1 MGKAMSS
8 VFSKI
13 FVNNLFELDSY
24 ACKCE
29 KDIKNVVPGEPPE
42 TTLKIYSLSNRP
54 IHFSYSD
61 KDGLNLTGPQ
71 GRVIIK
77 NILGQVLALKEDDV
91 DGFIRFTEKAGFI
104 LPISFQ
110 NYEAVEFNAL
120 MKIIGRIKA
129 TVKLMNV
136 IDGKSVYEQMRMF
149 QAMTYLLYDDP
160 VELDLEGM
168 KYASCP
174 HVLNEL
180 LRKPIPLRDFRS
192 DRGSI
197 LENGNFEVNDSISP
211 SGRAEVSHDLY
222 NQMQM
227 GSFGTVPGQ
236 GSNKYRNLFFAYM
249 STMKEQSNWALIVDF
264 YMNYQNQVGIIDS
277 VDLDSV
283 TYYDPKTQFTLNDDL
298 IKALPKVA
306 RMVLSNEINHNI
318 SSIHMQYD
326 GEGLAPRW
334 KIDTLLQALYFAIFY
349 MKPGIKMYKRCANPN
364 CKRDIFFLTDRTKT
378 HKEYCSTQCRSATGQ
393 RRRRLDEQAEKKP
406 QS

>member
-249 STMKEQSNWALIVDF
+249 STMKEQSDWALIVDF

-378 HKEYCSTQCRSATGQ
+378 NKEYCSTQCRSATGQ

>member
-227 GSFGTVPGQ
+227 GRFGTVPGQ

-378 HKEYCSTQCRSATGQ
+378 NKEYCSTQCRSATGQ